1 MVCDIFV
8 IIGNFA
14 AEIIVLIMEPR
25 ILVVDDEE
33 TLCEALRF
41 NLEAEGY
48 TVDVAYSAE
57 QALTFDLA
65 SYSIILL
72 DIMMGEIS
80 GIQLARILKSNKATA
95 GIPVIFCTARD
106 TEDDMVKGLDLG
118 ADDYIMKPYS
128 IRVVL
133 ARVRSVLRRSASA
146 QPDTVSTP
154 STVTYDGLT
163 VIPACKLCMV
173 DGVEIK
179 LPRKEFEI
187 LLKLVSNPG
196 HIFSREELLRDIW
209 PGEVVVLD
217 RVVDVN
223 ITRIR
228 QKIGR
233 YGKNIVTRSG
243 YGYGFFHD

>member
-1 MVCDIFV
+1 
-8 IIGNFA
+8 
-14 AEIIVLIMEPR
+14 MEQNKR

-48 TVDVAYSAE
+48 HVTVAHSAE
-57 QALTFDLA
+57 EALTLDLA
-65 SYSIILL
+65 AFDIFLL

-80 GIQLARILKSNKATA
+80 GTQLARIIKTNPATA
-95 GIPVIFCTARD
+95 DTPIIFCTAKD
-106 TEDDMVKGLDLG
+106 TEEDMISGLDLG

-128 IRVVL
+128 LKAASARIRT
-133 ARVRSVLRRSASA
+133 VLRRIDNAKQQA
-146 QPDTVSTP
+146 RATADKVE
-154 STVTYDGLT
+154 YLGLT
-163 VIPACKLCMV
+163 IVPDMKQCLV
-173 DGVEIK
+173 DGQDVK
-179 LPRKEFEI
+179 LPKKEFEI
-187 LLKLVSNPG
+187 LLKLLSNRG
-196 HIFSREELLRDIW
+196 HIFTREELLKEIW
-209 PGEVVVLD
+209 PDEVVVLD

-243 YGYGFFHD
+243 YGYGFME